1 MAIGVSWGL
10 SQWGSRP
17 QASHVPWCNSD
28 PGTQIFA
35 MQLLSLNTLVL
46 TADGTAA
53 PRRQSVADARAVERF
68 GLNGEPPAATPT
80 RALYAYPA
88 EHYPLWQTLRAQA
101 RAAEWGESLPFGAL
115 GEALTLQGLTEAQ
128 ACVGDVLV
136 FDSGCE
142 LAVSEPHLPGPELDA
157 ALGFKHAARMMWQS
171 AFSGFH
177 LGVRIGGTLRSGD
190 RFTLRPGPRDVNI
203 AELFRARRG

>member
-1 MAIGVSWGL
+1 ML
-10 SQWGSRP
+10 
-17 QASHVPWCNSD
+17 
-28 PGTQIFA
+28 
-35 MQLLSLNTLVL
+35 LLSLNTLIL
-46 TADGTAA
+46 TAAGAA
-53 PRRQSVADARAVERF
+53 EPRRRPVSQPHAVERY
-68 GLNGEPPAATPT
+68 GIEGEPPAATAA
-80 RALYAYPA
+80 RALYAYPV

-101 RAAEWGESLPFGAL
+101 RAAEWGEALPHGAL
-115 GEALTLQGLTEAQ
+115 GEALTLQGLIEAQ

-171 AFSGFH
+171 ALCGFH

-203 AELFRARRG
+203 ADLFRARRG